1 MIIRMME
8 QADIPK
14 IIPLYE
20 ESHLFHAENRPD
32 IYHLN
37 IEFTEELIEKGLSDI
52 NLVATKEEKIV
63 GFLIASEKEIKENP
77 MLKENKMV
85 FIEAICVKKEFQHK
99 KIGQMLMSE
108 LEKIAKEK
116 QIKKMELNV
125 WGFNQNA
132 QEFYKH
138 L

>member
-1 MIIRMME
+1 
-8 QADIPK
+8 
-14 IIPLYE
+14 
-20 ESHLFHAENRPD
+20 
-32 IYHLN
+32 
-37 IEFTEELIEKGLSDI
+37 
-52 NLVATKEEKIV
+52 
-63 GFLIASEKEIKENP
+63 

-138 L
+138 LGYNIKNMKLEKSIEE